1 MIHALYIPLMGTR
14 IVKLEVVEWL
24 KSPGRKVNKG
34 EDVLILRSGKG
45 YFDLMYIEFFHNG
58 YLAAILVQAGETVAL
73 GEVAA
78 LIAETKEE
86 IPLAQEQAQK
96 LIEEKFLEELKRKLN
111 SKKLSSSAIPSIK
124 LTHKIKTSVFEEFYI
139 ENKPKGLTKTGLLLG
154 IVAEMLAKYPLLNAR
169 LTQEKIKY
177 SSTIDI
183 NIPVYLIRNK
193 TVFPTVFDVAQK
205 DLLSLSRECLKVA
218 DRAIKNQLKPEQYDR
233 GNITIINLEVLGV
246 DRFDTALCEGQSCII
261 TFGCPT
267 NRVITNESAMFKI
280 TKQMNLSL
288 TCDRRIISSDL
299 AARFLRS
306 LAWSMENIRIKR

>member
-1 MIHALYIPLMGTR
+1 MIHDMFAPIMGIP
-14 IVKLEVVEWL
+14 IVKLEVVEWS
-24 KSPGRKVNKG
+24 KSLGSKVKRG

-45 YFDLMYIEFFHNG
+45 YFDLRYIESFHNG
-58 YLAAILVQAGETVAL
+58 YLAATLVQAGETIAL

-78 LIAETKEE
+78 LIAETEEE
-86 IPLAQEQAQK
+86 IPLAQEQAKK
-96 LIEEKFLEELKRKLN
+96 LIEEKFAEELKRIN
-111 SKKLSSSAIPSIK
+111 SKKLSFSAIPSIK
-124 LTHKIKTSVFEEFYI
+124 LTRKIQTSVFEEFYI
-139 ENKPKGLTKTGLLLG
+139 DNKPKGLTKTGLLVG
-154 IVAEMLAKYPLLNAR
+154 IVAKVLAKYPLLNAR
-169 LTQEKIKY
+169 LTDEKIEY

-205 DLLSLSRECLKVA
+205 DLGFLSRDCLKVA